1 MAYSVPV
8 LPTALARWFLVVHG
22 DVKPF
27 ASAGAQFTV
36 KAIFSLSGVSAVVA
50 FLLARQDNLLFGKYP
65 GTRKIFNI
73 PTPVRTGGKFVCCT
87 IHSSCSDN
95 LTACIAVWIA
105 LNIFDVVWI
114 YYCITTPTTRGF
126 ATYIF
131 CDRYFISHRSRS
143 TPKI

>member
-1 MAYSVPV
+1 MAYSIPV

-36 KAIFSLSGVSAVVA
+36 KVIFSLSGVSAVVA
-50 FLLARQDNLLFGKYP
+50 FLLARQGNLLFGQYP
-65 GTRKIFNI
+65 GTRKNFNI
-73 PTPVRTGGKFVCCT
+73 PTPVRIGGKFVCWT
-87 IHSSCSDN
+87 IRPCSDN
-95 LTACIAVWIA
+95 FTACIAVWIT

-131 CDRYFISHRSRS
+131 CDRYFSSHRSCS
-143 TPKI
+143 APKN